1 MLRSLIDGVARRALF
16 SFDAETAHGLTVK
29 ALAAGVVPTCP
40 VPQDERLRVTL
51 GDLAFVNPLGMA
63 AGFDKNG
70 EVPDAVLGLG
80 FGHTEVGT
88 VTPKPQPGN
97 PRPRV
102 FRLTADR
109 GVINRY
115 GFNND
120 GHDALRARLEAR
132 RHRGGIVGVNVGAN
146 KDAAD
151 RAADY
156 VAGVK
161 RFADLASFFTVNVS
175 SPNTPGLRDLQAR
188 AALADLLR
196 RVLAARDETAGA
208 VGRKVPLLLKIAPD
222 IDDLQLAEI
231 AEEALSN
238 RVDGLIVSNTTI
250 TREGLKDVDVA
261 RETGGLSGRPLFRRS
276 TVVLARMRKLVG
288 PDLPIVGV
296 GGIDSGE
303 TAWAK
308 ITAGADLIQ
317 LYTGLV
323 YEGPGLV
330 GRILRHLIDEMD
342 RRGMRSIAEA
352 RGIEVERW
360 AGGK

>member
-1 MLRSLIDGVARRALF
+1 M
-16 SFDAETAHGLTVK
+16 
-29 ALAAGVVPTCP
+29 
-40 VPQDERLRVTL
+40 
-51 GDLAFVNPLGMA
+51 
-63 AGFDKNG
+63 
-70 EVPDAVLGLG
+70 
-80 FGHTEVGT
+80 
-88 VTPKPQPGN
+88 
-97 PRPRV
+97 
-102 FRLTADR
+102 
-109 GVINRY
+109 
-115 GFNND
+115 
-120 GHDALRARLEAR
+120 
-132 RHRGGIVGVNVGAN
+132 
-146 KDAAD
+146 
-151 RAADY
+151 
-156 VAGVK
+156 
-161 RFADLASFFTVNVS
+161 
-175 SPNTPGLRDLQAR
+175 
-188 AALADLLR
+188 
-196 RVLAARDETAGA
+196 LAARDETAGA